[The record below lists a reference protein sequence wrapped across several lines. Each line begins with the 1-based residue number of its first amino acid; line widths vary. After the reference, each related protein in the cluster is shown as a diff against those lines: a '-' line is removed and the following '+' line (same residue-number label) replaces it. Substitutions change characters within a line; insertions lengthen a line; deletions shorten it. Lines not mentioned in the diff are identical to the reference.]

1 MRKRMKRTL
10 GLMMAAMTLC
20 SCAVNNGT
28 SVNKESDLP
37 ELKIGSAIFSP
48 YFYVGE
54 DGEYTGADVEIAKE
68 ACRRLGYTP
77 NFTELTWGDHD
88 RYLEEGTVDCLWCS
102 FSMNGREEEYQWA
115 GPYLDSPEYVVVS
128 ADGDIYSM
136 EDLEGK
142 KIAVQNNSTA
152 ETYFLGATEMNAP
165 EVENVLT
172 YTHLEEAFV
181 AFGKGYA
188 DAVASHVEALGVLTE
203 KEPELYRYIDP
214 PFLTAKLGV
223 AFYKDNSSGIV
234 EQLSDVL
241 DEMKEDGTITS
252 IAEKYGIV
260 QKSTEE
266 EETGD

>member
-1 MRKRMKRTL
+1 MRKRMKRML
-10 GLMMAAMTLC
+10 VLMVAVMMLC
-20 SCAVNNGT
+20 SCTVSNGT
-28 SVNKESDLP
+28 SGHKKSDLP
-37 ELKIGSAIFSP
+37 ELKIGSAVFSP

-77 NFTELTWGDHD
+77 VFTELTWGEHD
-88 RYLEEGTVDCLWCS
+88 QYLEDGKIDCLWCS

-115 GPYLDSPEYVVVS
+115 GPYLESPEYVVVS
-128 ADGDIYSM
+128 ADSDIYSLG
-136 EDLEGK
+136 DLAGK

-152 ETYFLGATEMNAP
+152 ETYFLGETEANAP
-165 EVENVLT
+165 EVANVLT
-172 YTHLEEAFV
+172 YTHLEEAFI

-223 AFYKDNSSGIV
+223 AFNKVNSSGIV
-234 EQLSDVL
+234 KQLSDVL
-241 DEMKEDGTITS
+241 EEMKEDGTIPS
-252 IAEKYGIV
+252 IAEKYGII
-260 QKSTEE
+260 QKSTEG
-266 EETGD
+266 EETGE